1 MASLYLVRGI
11 LMLTLVLLNIHILKS
26 NCESITRDSEKAAL
40 LKLEQDWGK
49 PAALNWS
56 SITNTDH
63 CDWSG
68 VICTDGFVTGLSLA
82 GRDLYKPIPKA
93 ICSFKN
99 LFYIDLSKNQ
109 ISGSFRTSIF
119 NCSRLQHL
127 DLSFNSLFGFLP
139 ANIHKLSPKLA
150 YLNLASNSL
159 SGSIPSAI
167 CQLHGLRFLH
177 LDNNYF
183 NESYPAELGNLSELQ
198 VLSLAYN
205 PFAPGRMHPQFGNL
219 SNIKYLWMS
228 NMNIVG
234 EIPDTMSLLS
244 QLRLLDLSSN
254 RLNGMIPSRVWRLRS
269 LEMLYLVNNSV
280 WRLRSIFLNNNQLR
294 GSFPSSLWS
303 LPELTMIMIQE
314 NGFSGSLPKN
324 NFISG
329 EVPTNLILHAPLQV
343 LVLAGNMLSGLLP
356 SRIWYMQY
364 LKKIDLRKNNLS
376 GIFCFIKIRS
386 RKKHEA
392 PSPQWKLTTFQPI
405 SYNVEDILCGLTNNN
420 LVGRGGSGKV
430 YKICLGNNCKIAVK
444 KIGNGLKKD
453 GMLEKQFQAEIGT
466 LGSIRHANIV
476 KLLGFISTSESKL
489 LIYEYMEH
497 VKLANEDVNSN

>member
-1 MASLYLVRGI
+1 MGEIVSMSLEEARVVHPVRWLVSGLISPAGAVSIMASLYLVRGI

-109 ISGSFRTSIF
+109 ISGYFRTSIF
-119 NCSRLQHL
+119 NCSKLQHL

-219 SNIKYLWMS
+219 SNIKYLWMN

-234 EIPDTMSLLS
+234 EIPDTMSQLS

-254 RLNGMIPSRVWRLRS
+254 RLNGMI
-269 LEMLYLVNNSV
+269 
-280 WRLRSIFLNNNQLR
+280 
-294 GSFPSSLWS
+294 
-303 LPELTMIMIQE
+303 
-314 NGFSGSLPKN
+314 
-324 NFISG
+324 
-329 EVPTNLILHAPLQV
+329 
-343 LVLAGNMLSGLLP
+343 
-356 SRIWYMQY
+356 
-364 LKKIDLRKNNLS
+364 
-376 GIFCFIKIRS
+376 
-386 RKKHEA
+386 
-392 PSPQWKLTTFQPI
+392 
-405 SYNVEDILCGLTNNN
+405 
-420 LVGRGGSGKV
+420 LVGFGG
-430 YKICLGNNCKIAVK
+430 
-444 KIGNGLKKD
+444 
-453 GMLEKQFQAEIGT
+453 
-466 LGSIRHANIV
+466 
-476 KLLGFISTSESKL
+476 
-489 LIYEYMEH
+489 
-497 VKLANEDVNSN
+497 